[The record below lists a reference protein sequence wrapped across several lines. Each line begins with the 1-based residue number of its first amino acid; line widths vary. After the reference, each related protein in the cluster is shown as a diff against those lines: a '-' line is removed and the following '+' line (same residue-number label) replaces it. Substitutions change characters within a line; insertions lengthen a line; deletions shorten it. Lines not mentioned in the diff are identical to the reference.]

1 MYDPKQLQK
10 CLNEACEDWLGD
22 SSTTPGYPLH
32 TLSAVKRIKLCD
44 DVVKNV
50 KNRPKTPKTV
60 AKQVKLSWTPRTPCT
75 PSRTPSPPRTPYTL
89 GSTPYT
95 PSRTPSPP
103 PLASPASNYEEN
115 EVMPCLESSAMHE
128 LQGGPLQGGHPCEA
142 RKNSSFDKSSQVKT
156 IRLTFDVC
164 DEKQRHITQTKTE
177 ASSLE
182 LQGGPLQGGPK
193 KSSEGFRFSCSNCHE
208 SWPLNQTRKI
218 AQHMSKGTAPL
229 TKAIRTVFS
238 SLFKHWSYKVRLLV
252 NPQSYTV
259 SRYVFK

>member
-1 MYDPKQLQK
+1 M
-10 CLNEACEDWLGD
+10 NEACEDWLGD
-22 SSTTPGYPLH
+22 SSATPGYPLH

-50 KNRPKTPKTV
+50 KNRPKTPKTG
-60 AKQVKLSWTPRTPCT
+60 AKQVKLSWTPSTPYT
-75 PSRTPSPPRTPYTL
+75 PSRTPSPPPQIKLYDDVVKNDQNRHAFEIKPRTPFTPA
-89 GSTPYT
+89 STPYT

-115 EVMPCLESSAMHE
+115 EVMPCLES
-128 LQGGPLQGGHPCEA
+128 
-142 RKNSSFDKSSQVKT
+142 FDKSSQVKT

-177 ASSLE
+177 ASAMLE
-182 LQGGPLQGGPK
+182 LQGGHP
-193 KSSEGFRFSCSNCHE
+193 SEARTSTAEGFRFSCSNCHE
-208 SWPLNQTRKI
+208 SWPLNQTRLI

>member
-50 KNRPKTPKTV
+50 KNRPKTPKTG

-115 EVMPCLESSAMHE
+115 EVMPCLE
-128 LQGGPLQGGHPCEA
+128 
-142 RKNSSFDKSSQVKT
+142 SFDKSSQVKT

-259 SRYVFK
+259 SRYLFK